1 MLSVATLPLD
11 PSGSS
16 RCISPNS
23 PNGKM
28 SGREERKERPMHEY
42 GDCSFCGGEVKEE
55 VAELDYR
62 YKGNLYVF
70 REVPVGVCQQCG
82 EKYLVAGTAKTIE
95 HEIRTRKEWSETVSV
110 PVTTFSKIDV
120 SEAKEEALREQH
132 SK

>member
-1 MLSVATLPLD
+1 
-11 PSGSS
+11 
-16 RCISPNS
+16 
-23 PNGKM
+23 
-28 SGREERKERPMHEY
+28 MHDY

-62 YKGNLYVF
+62 YKRTLYVF

-82 EKYLVAGTAKTIE
+82 EKYLVAGTAKVIE

-110 PVTTFSKIDV
+110 PVTTFSNIDV
-120 SEAKEEALREQH
+120 AEAKEPTLREQH